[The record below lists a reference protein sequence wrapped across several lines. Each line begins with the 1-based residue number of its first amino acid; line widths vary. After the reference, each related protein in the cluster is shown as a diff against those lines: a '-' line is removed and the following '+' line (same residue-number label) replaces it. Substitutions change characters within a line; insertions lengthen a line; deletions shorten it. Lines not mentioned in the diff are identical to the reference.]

1 MWVSGSE
8 VIPSKGDRVMQFRT
22 GGLIREGYVWYADQL
37 QVLVKWDNGASSS
50 LRRGGDSFA
59 VASSNGASAN
69 GAAPHEPVPV
79 SRRRFDPSPLPRRRA
94 ELR

>member
-22 GGLIREGYVWYADQL
+22 GGLIREGYVWYADRL
-37 QVLVKWDNGASSS
+37 QVLVKWDDGASSS

-59 VASSNGASAN
+59 VASSNGASAD
-69 GAAPHEPVPV
+69 GAAPQEPVPV
-79 SRRRFDPSPLPRRRA
+79 SRATLIPRV
-94 ELR
+94 

>member
-22 GGLIREGYVWYADQL
+22 SVSREGYVWYADQL
-37 QVLVKWDNGASSS
+37 QVLVKWDDGASSN

-59 VASSNGASAN
+59 VASSNGASPN
-69 GAAPHEPVPV
+69 GAATHESVPA
-79 SRRRFDPSPLPRRRA
+79 SRATTL
-94 ELR
+94 

>member
-8 VIPSKGDRVMQFRT
+8 VIPSKGDRVMQFRS

-37 QVLVKWDNGASSS
+37 QVLVKWGDGHSSS

-59 VASSNGASAN
+59 VSSSNGASAN
-69 GAAPHEPVPV
+69 GVAPQQPVPG
-79 SRRRFDPSPLPRRRA
+79 
-94 ELR
+94 

>member
-22 GGLIREGYVWYADQL
+22 GGLIREGYVWYADRL
-37 QVLVKWDNGASSS
+37 QVLVKWDDGASSS

-59 VASSNGASAN
+59 VASSNGASAD
-69 GAAPHEPVPV
+69 GAAPKEPVPV
-79 SRRRFDPSPLPRRRA
+79 SRATL
-94 ELR
+94 